1 MPPVRIGPLVP
12 DDPEGVAGASRVL
25 HAAFL
30 DSSYSWQT
38 LEAAREEVLESLGPG
53 RISLVARD
61 EAGEVVGWAGGIR
74 EYARV
79 WELHPLAVTP
89 SMQRRGVG
97 RALVAALEE
106 RVAAEGA
113 LVLHLGTD
121 DERGPAFPE
130 GRTSLFGVDLYP
142 DPLKHLLTIR
152 NLRGHPYEF
161 YLRCGFS
168 VAGVVPDA
176 SGIGEPDILM
186 AKRVASG

>member
-1 MPPVRIGPLVP
+1 MPVVVEPLVP
-12 DDPEGVAGASRVL
+12 DDTDAVEGAARVL

-30 DSSYSWQT
+30 DSSYSWET
-38 LEAAREEVLESLGPG
+38 LQAARDEVRESFGPG
-53 RISLVARD
+53 RLSLVARG
-61 EAGEVVGWAGGIR
+61 ETGEVVGWIGGIR

-79 WELHPLAVTP
+79 WELHPLAVAP
-89 SMQRRGVG
+89 SWQRGGIG
-97 RALVAALEE
+97 RALVAALET

-121 DERGPAFPE
+121 DERGPAFPA

-142 DPLKHLLTIR
+142 DPLKHLRTIR

-168 VAGVVPDA
+168 ITGVVPDA

-186 AKRVASG
+186 AKRVAAG